1 MSDDLLDQKRNNY
14 LVGIFVGDDQLGMAT
29 ADLSTGMFRT
39 SERAAY
45 DLWEV
50 LERLG
55 PSEVLAPESWVKDNE
70 AEFEA
75 RMPGALLTHIEDWH
89 FGQHYAYDALKEHFK
104 VASLKGFGCDDLTVG
119 ICAAG
124 GVLCYLRENQ
134 KGGRIPYHAIGA

>member
-1 MSDDLLDQKRNNY
+1 MICSIKSAIIILW
-14 LVGIFVGDDQLGMAT
+14 VFFVGDDQLGMAT

-70 AEFEA
+70 A
-75 RMPGALLTHIEDWH
+75 
-89 FGQHYAYDALKEHFK
+89 
-104 VASLKGFGCDDLTVG
+104 SLK
-119 ICAAG
+119 
-124 GVLCYLRENQ
+124 REC
-134 KGGRIPYHAIGA
+134 RVHCSHI